1 MLHQTGYIHSARDL
15 TRYVDK
21 GWFPGGNQENLQM
34 AQSLAPPT
42 YKEPSYLAESMN
54 GTQLTAALCDIT
66 NHGQPSAVSSSEVL
80 PPSVSQNAI
89 QQFQFPLNN
98 LVFEKSLGQ
107 PSYPSWSW
115 NIPPQV
121 PRQIG
126 YHDENSFSLGASGNN
141 SMFETLDSQFAPS
154 WDVLPQIVSQ
164 GADLHNSMLETAGQ
178 HSGADEMPI
187 WYNTWMG
194 SSSMDDQEAR
204 GSFPGQIQA
213 NLQVM
218 QHVLPNYQDP
228 SVAGSMNG
236 PHVEHTTI
244 PVSNSG
250 ISCMPSIHSSASMD
264 GALNQ
269 LGDLENNSMLQV
281 GGQHSNADELPMLND
296 FCNTFSATT
305 STEDLAPWDWDGFY
319 SNNYSFT
326 QDGL

>member
-1 MLHQTGYIHSARDL
+1 
-15 TRYVDK
+15 
-21 GWFPGGNQENLQM
+21 M
-34 AQSLAPPT
+34 AQPLAPPT

-141 SMFETLDSQFAPS
+141 SMFET
-154 WDVLPQIVSQ
+154 
-164 GADLHNSMLETAGQ
+164 AGQ

-187 WYNTWMG
+187 LYNTWMG

-204 GSFPGQIQA
+204 TIVNEPF
-213 NLQVM
+213 LW
-218 QHVLPNYQDP
+218 P
-228 SVAGSMNG
+228 S
-236 PHVEHTTI
+236 PLL
-244 PVSNSG
+244 
-250 ISCMPSIHSSASMD
+250 D
-264 GALNQ
+264 GYW
-269 LGDLENNSMLQV
+269 
-281 GGQHSNADELPMLND
+281 P
-296 FCNTFSATT
+296 ATAH
-305 STEDLAPWDWDGFY
+305 DH
-319 SNNYSFT
+319 T
-326 QDGL
+326 QDGH